1 MILEKLVVGSYG
13 ANCYILAD
21 EVTKKGI
28 LIDPGAEGEKIL
40 EKIEKLGVTIEYM
53 LLTHGHGDHIGAV
66 PYMKE
71 ALKVPVYVHFDD
83 AEMVSDETLN
93 LSSTM
98 KTRTL
103 FTPDDTFG
111 HKATFKVGQYTL
123 EVLHTPGHTKGSSC
137 FYEKNE
143 RILFSGDTLFYGS
156 VGRTDLYGGNRNAL
170 VQSIVNEILP
180 LDDTV
185 KVLCGHGSS
194 TTVGFE
200 RRKNPFIQG

>member
-13 ANCYILAD
+13 ANCYIFAD
-21 EVTKKGI
+21 KASKKGI

-40 EKIEKLGVTIEYM
+40 KKIEKLGVTIEYI

-66 PYMKE
+66 PFLKE
-71 ALKVPVYVHFDD
+71 ALKVPVYIHFDD
-83 AEMVSDETLN
+83 AEMVSDESLN

-98 KTRTL
+98 RNRTI

-111 HKATFKVGQYTL
+111 HRAIYKIGNYAL

-143 RILFSGDTLFYGS
+143 RILFTGDTLFYGS
-156 VGRTDLYGGNRNAL
+156 IGRSDLYGGNHNTL
-170 VQSIVNEILP
+170 IQSIIREILP

-194 TTVGFE
+194 STVGYE
-200 RRKNPFIQG
+200 RRKNSFLQG